1 MTTNNSIS
9 LPLSDLM
16 SDEEDTSDDDKE
28 EVDKGEDV
36 NDTDDDPQAL

>member
-16 SDEEDTSDDDKE
+16 RDEEDTSDDDKE
-28 EVDKGEDV
+28 EVDEGED
-36 NDTDDDPQAL
+36 NDTDNDPQAL

>member
-16 SDEEDTSDDDKE
+16 RDEEDTSDDDKE
-28 EVDKGEDV
+28 EVDEGEDV
-36 NDTDDDPQAL
+36 NDTGDDSQAL

>member
-16 SDEEDTSDDDKE
+16 RDEEDTSDDDKE
-28 EVDKGEDV
+28 EVDEGEDV